1 MIYTT
6 FRFLFDLM
14 RFFLTFFIFIAASGI
29 VCCQVDTVNLK
40 KQFLEL
46 KEASKNAFNRGN
58 YTESQII
65 NQNLLKLADSL
76 KDEEFLSVGYRYISY
91 DFITAGDTT
100 RAKQSLKT
108 AISHAQ
114 NANNQINLA
123 DTYLLE
129 ASLNEQ
135 TKAPFENVLASYNK
149 SIAIYKKEND
159 FEGLGISY
167 LNLIETCFVYKEYD
181 LAYRYLKKNKS
192 ITEQHIPQDIYYY
205 YKQLAYY
212 HLKKKNYEQAEYYLD
227 FAENHESFTKSMID
241 VEKIYSIRSSIYF
254 EKGAHK
260 KAYEALIV
268 ANDAAKKNQQEIH
281 TVELEKVTTTFEI
294 ERYKKDALIN
304 KKNSDLQNEL
314 ITSKNQINTF
324 LILLSTLSLLVI
336 LFLIYVFLNR
346 KKLIDKLKLKN
357 TEYLDAKE
365 ESERLAA
372 SKSSFFNTVS
382 HELRTPLYGVIGMS
396 TLLLEDPEIP
406 SDNKE
411 NLKTLKFSADYLLA
425 LVNDVLQLGK
435 IDANKIPLE
444 SSIINIK
451 ALISSLLST
460 FEYSKTQ
467 NNNIFKID
475 ISSNVPE
482 YFKGNSMILKQVL
495 MNLVSNATKFTEN
508 GTILINVIRHQ
519 HNELKISIIDDGPGI
534 PLSKQQAV
542 FSEFAQ
548 LKNANSYYGTGLGL
562 PIVLKLLSILGSKI
576 ELDSTCDKGSSFS
589 FKFPIDE
596 VNVSE
601 NLKSLT
607 PHILVDKTFD
617 GKKILVVDDNTI
629 NQIVTSKILIKLK
642 AECAIARDGR
652 EAVNL
657 VQEQAFDLIL
667 MDVNMPVL
675 DGFEATE
682 EIRLLGYDM
691 PIIALTA
698 VEAEDVR
705 LKSVECGM
713 NGYIIKPY
721 DIKDFK
727 RTIAINLAQ
736 YDVNDTLSST
746 I

>member
-1 MIYTT
+1 
-6 FRFLFDLM
+6 M

-396 TLLLEDPEIP
+396 T
-406 SDNKE
+406 
-411 NLKTLKFSADYLLA
+411 
-425 LVNDVLQLGK
+425 
-435 IDANKIPLE
+435 
-444 SSIINIK
+444 
-451 ALISSLLST
+451 
-460 FEYSKTQ
+460 
-467 NNNIFKID
+467 IFKID